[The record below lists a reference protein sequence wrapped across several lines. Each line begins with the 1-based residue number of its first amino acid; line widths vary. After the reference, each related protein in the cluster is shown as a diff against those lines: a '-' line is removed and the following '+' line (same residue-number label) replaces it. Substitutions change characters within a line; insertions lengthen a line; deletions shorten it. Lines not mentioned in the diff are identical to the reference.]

1 MPLTTEQRIELLKK
15 AREAKARKKAETDAL
30 KPTPVKGRPKK
41 EVKKTLDITEPV
53 VEVPDEE
60 LEEIIKP
67 SNQEVEEVEK
77 IKNIGNPSKRTIKT
91 KKLQSE
97 IEEEEPEIVEEVE
110 VRKIKKPKRRIVRKI
125 IKEQYDSE
133 TTEEEIEEVIYKPP
147 KHKSKAKVK
156 DIEMPIEQIQPRE
169 TEMRQSKP
177 TLNIFGY

>member
-15 AREAKARKKAETDAL
+15 AREAKAKKKEERDAL

-41 EVKKTLDITEPV
+41 TLDITEPV
-53 VEVPDEE
+53 EATKAADEE
-60 LEEIIKP
+60 IEEIIE
-67 SNQEVEEVEK
+67 NVEEK
-77 IKNIGNPSKRTIKT
+77 IMPSGRSEGTKPKPNIPKRTT
-91 KKLQSE
+91 KKKE
-97 IEEEEPEIVEEVE
+97 TEEAEEEPEIVEQVE

-133 TTEEEIEEVIYKPP
+133 STEEEIEEVIYKPP

-156 DIEMPIEQIQPRE
+156 EVEMPREQTPPRE
-169 TEMRQSKP
+169 PEIRQSRP